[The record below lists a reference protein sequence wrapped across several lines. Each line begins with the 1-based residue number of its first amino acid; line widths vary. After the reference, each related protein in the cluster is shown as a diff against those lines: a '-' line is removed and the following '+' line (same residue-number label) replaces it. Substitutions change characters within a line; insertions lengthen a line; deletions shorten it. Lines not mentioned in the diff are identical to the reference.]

1 MKYLALLLSIL
12 TLISCTHKK
21 IKKNDL
27 EALHYKG
34 KVKSIEYKVYKAEQD
49 STGKITKR
57 NLISKIQS
65 LCDAKGYFIEKSSY
79 KGDKLSYRMDRKY
92 DSSGRTLE
100 ETQTQQAM
108 IYLAQGGAKDD
119 SFSVD
124 HTIYT
129 FKLDANGN
137 ETELKTTQNNKP
149 WYRDE
154 NTYDDRGNLIQMD
167 EYVPWD
173 TLNKK
178 EYYKYDSKNN
188 LTEKKGFMANGKFFF
203 KYTYSYNDLGDIIEL
218 KTYLKSD
225 TTLDSR
231 EEMKYDDKG
240 NKTDDTRFMTDGTK
254 NFDWKYEFTEF
265 DKEGN
270 WVKEISYSEGKPQA
284 ITERVIEYYK

>member
-1 MKYLALLLSIL
+1 MKYLALILSVL

-34 KVKSIEYKVYKAEQD
+34 KVKSIEYKVYKAVQD
-49 STGKITKR
+49 STGKVAKR

-65 LCDAKGYFIEKSSY
+65 LCDQRGYFVEKSSY
-79 KGDKLSYRMDRKY
+79 KGEKLSYRMDRKY
-92 DSSGRTLE
+92 DSAGRTLE
-100 ETQTQQAM
+100 ETEMKQAM
-108 IYLAQGGAKDD
+108 VYLAPGGAKDD
-119 SFSVD
+119 SFAVN

-149 WYRDE
+149 WYRDV

-188 LTEKKGFMANGKFFF
+188 LTEKKGYKANGKMFF
-203 KYTYSYNDLGDIIEL
+203 KYTYKYDGMGDITEL
-218 KTYLKSD
+218 LAYKGDS
-225 TTLDSR
+225 TLDMT
-231 EEMKYDDKG
+231 EEMQYDDKG
-240 NKTDDTRFMTDGTK
+240 NKTTDTQTLPDGTK

-270 WVKEISYSEGKPQA
+270 WVKETSYSEGKPQA